1 MDAYEVEVGQN
12 GDRSLKKPFKRDLSE
27 NGTRIEK
34 LIRLKD
40 PLGKSCWKGSWSNM
54 DPIWNCETHKNIKE
68 ELLQDFSK
76 DSFVMLYDDFTKYFS
91 DFQVCHYHDSYKNS
105 VYRYETRRNELQY
118 FSFDIQTPGQYYFTV
133 NQINK
138 RFFPK
143 KFRYQYSPLTQMII
157 RKDHEN
163 DNVEYIASKQSADK
177 DSWFNAYCKVGTYY
191 LILYT
196 PWVSFVNEVTWSSY
210 GPEDV
215 ALTCAHPS
223 KLPHKLLQKA
233 IISQINKLELK
244 NFSKQGYS
252 RIRYTYEKSD
262 EGFGYFYF
270 DNQSDATVADL
281 SIELTRQDNI
291 QLRHPFSR
299 NGKRLEMTLEPSQQG
314 VIWFLTSR
322 CHSLVNYK
330 MFSKFRNMSSS
341 LKTLAKEKGRKFDR
355 EYNRASVGIS
365 QYIYYYA
372 DGVIYVYDN
381 NSEDYLLNE
390 SVKFSLSNC
399 EIEGTDNNLTEQI
412 VKPGENKCINILKLP
427 NCEIFSAKLE
437 KCCFN
442 VIKL

>member
-1 MDAYEVEVGQN
+1 
-12 GDRSLKKPFKRDLSE
+12 
-27 NGTRIEK
+27 
-34 LIRLKD
+34 
-40 PLGKSCWKGSWSNM
+40 
-54 DPIWNCETHKNIKE
+54 
-68 ELLQDFSK
+68 
-76 DSFVMLYDDFTKYFS
+76 
-91 DFQVCHYHDSYKNS
+91 
-105 VYRYETRRNELQY
+105 
-118 FSFDIQTPGQYYFTV
+118 
-133 NQINK
+133 
-138 RFFPK
+138 
-143 KFRYQYSPLTQMII
+143 MII

-291 QLRHPFSR
+291 
-299 NGKRLEMTLEPSQQG
+299 
-314 VIWFLTSR
+314 
-322 CHSLVNYK
+322 
-330 MFSKFRNMSSS
+330 
-341 LKTLAKEKGRKFDR
+341 
-355 EYNRASVGIS
+355 
-365 QYIYYYA
+365 
-372 DGVIYVYDN
+372 
-381 NSEDYLLNE
+381 
-390 SVKFSLSNC
+390 
-399 EIEGTDNNLTEQI
+399 
-412 VKPGENKCINILKLP
+412 
-427 NCEIFSAKLE
+427 
-437 KCCFN
+437 
-442 VIKL
+442 